1 MAKVAIV
8 LADMFEDVELTS
20 PKQALENA
28 GHETTIIGTKA
39 GETVTGKTEG
49 TEVTVEKAFTEVS
62 PADFDALLIPGGYS
76 PDHLRADDDALA
88 FVRGMFADVKPTF
101 SICHGPQLLVNADVL
116 NGKTITAVKQ
126 VAIDVKNAGATF
138 VDDEVIIDEKNKLV
152 SSRTPA
158 DIPAFDQAIVDK
170 LAEWQN

>member
-20 PKQALENA
+20 PKKALEDA
-28 GHETTIIGTKA
+28 GHETTIIGSKA

-49 TEVTVEKAFTEVS
+49 TEVTVEKAFKDVKPE
-62 PADFDALLIPGGYS
+62 DFDALLIPGGYS

-88 FVRGMFADVKPTF
+88 FVRGMFEDTKPTF

-126 VAIDVKNAGATF
+126 VAVDVKNAGANF
-138 VDDEVIIDEKNKLV
+138 VDEEVVIDEPNKIV

-158 DIPAFDQAIVDK
+158 DIPAFDKSIVEK
-170 LAEWQN
+170 LAEWNK